1 MHTIKRIITI
11 LILLAVV
18 PIVSA
23 NYNFN
28 GFSLETV
35 RHETLSHGGVY
46 VCGGHGADVTPYTET
61 FEVPDGTIKYSRLYV
76 GVWGGTENYMGW
88 ADIHFN
94 GASIVNRSLDGTGD
108 INSDVLV
115 SGHGV
120 YWIIQ
125 DVTSKTSTGTNSA
138 TVYTGG
144 EIDGR
149 VYCIVLVT
157 VYEDP
162 GLPSVTYWINEGN
175 VNLNYKGSPATDTTE
190 TTFSGSAPTTTE
202 AWLTT
207 VCLTGGPDDGDTL
220 SFNANLVATDAAD
233 GSGPD
238 WTLGY
243 FDLESWDVTT
253 HRQASDNKA
262 KFDRV
267 DDPYLHPVLAI
278 LVCGDVERTPD
289 LTITELDAP
298 RLADHDE
305 TFGAVEDH
313 DYVIDVTVKNL
324 GNGASNAG
332 VARLYADGATV
343 QSINVPALAGGESK
357 ILPFIW
363 NPGVAKTYTL
373 KVEADATDTTTES
386 EEGNN
391 EKTRS
396 IVVDSSSGTAD
407 LIGPEMTFLPTKG
420 SDSTMIQVSAI
431 NNGSKDA
438 SNFKVEY
445 QRNGV
450 NKGEKTV
457 SVGAKASKIISFVD
471 NAPIGTHTAKIILD
485 STNAVTESNEYNNDH
500 TQPFNVVTIEII
512 CSNTANDEYTTGE
525 LFNITKRVPEETT
538 PFHALESVA
547 DVNTRGLS
555 SYVYGIDGIDGSSS
569 QRSYWYGYV
578 NGIPMSNTPTGGMVG
593 TYQLHDGEVVRWD
606 YHKYIDGKY
615 SMRPIMDFPEPF
627 KHGFDGTVF
636 DTTIVCPDAYTAEA
650 DNIRDRLVDA
660 GVSNVNIVT
669 TATAAQ
675 LENNNLILI
684 GKITENS
691 WLSSSNAYPEYQKI
705 GMPVYFD
712 GGLMHNTATGDSY
725 SSGGVVEACDNRWAG
740 DATYDDSGPTVW
752 IVSGVSSDDVRD
764 AAGILASGSMDRFW
778 RFTFDSSWQ
787 KGDLNHDGDAADAAD
802 VTMMIQAFVG
812 DLVPNSEYDLNGDN
826 YDADAADVTMM
837 IQAFVGDITL

>member
-1 MHTIKRIITI
+1 MRRIISI
-11 LILLAVV
+11 LILLVIV
-18 PIVSA
+18 PTVSA
-23 NYNFN
+23 TYAFN
-28 GFSLETV
+28 GFPLETV

-46 VCGGHGADVTPYTET
+46 IGGGHGADVTPYSET

-76 GVWGGTENYMGW
+76 GVWGGTENYRGW

-94 GASIVNRSLDGTGD
+94 GASIVNRSLDGTED

-115 SGHGV
+115 SSHGV

-125 DVTSKTSTGTNSA
+125 DVTSKTNTGTNSA

-157 VYEDP
+157 VYEDT

-175 VNLNYKGSPATDTTE
+175 ANLNYKGSPSTDTTE
-190 TTFSGSAPTTTE
+190 TTFSGSAPTTTD

-207 VCLTGGPDDGDTL
+207 VYLTGNPDDGDTL
-220 SFNANLVATDAAD
+220 SFNGNLVATDAAD

-243 FDLESWDVTT
+243 FDLESWDVTA

-278 LVCGDVERTPD
+278 LVCGDVEMTPD
-289 LTITELDAP
+289 LTVTELDAP

-305 TFGAVEDH
+305 TLGTVVGH
-313 DYVIDVTVKNL
+313 NYVVDATVKNL
-324 GNGASNAG
+324 GNGASNDS

-357 ILPFIW
+357 TISFNW
-363 NPGVAKTYTL
+363 NPSVAKTYPL
-373 KVEADATDTTTES
+373 KVKADATDTTIES
-386 EEGNN
+386 DEGNN
-391 EKTRS
+391 EKTES
-396 IVVDSSSGTAD
+396 ITVYSSSAQAD
-407 LIGPEMTFLPTKG
+407 LIQPEMTFLPTKN
-420 SDSTMIQVSAI
+420 SDSTTVQVSVT
-431 NNGSKDA
+431 NNGYNDA

-445 QRNGV
+445 QRDGI
-450 NKGEKTV
+450 KRGEKPLSV
-457 SVGAKASKIISFVD
+457 SAKASKVISFVD
-471 NAPIGTHTAKIILD
+471 DAPIGTHTAKIILD
-485 STNAVTESNEYNNDH
+485 STNVVSESSESNNDH
-500 TQPFNVVTIEII
+500 AQSFKVVTIEII
-512 CSNTANDEYTTGE
+512 CSDTANDEYTTGE
-525 LFNITKRVPEETT
+525 LRDPVTKRVPEGTT
-538 PFHALESVA
+538 PFCVLESVA
-547 DVNTRGLS
+547 DVNTRDLS
-555 SYVYGIDGIDGSSS
+555 LYVYGIDGIDGSSS

-578 NGIPMSNTPTGGMVG
+578 NGIPISNTPTGGLVG

-615 SMRPIMDFPEPF
+615 NIRPIMDFPEPF
-627 KHGFDGTVF
+627 KHGFDGNAF
-636 DTTIVCPDAYTAEA
+636 ATTIVRPSAYTTEA
-650 DNIRDRLVDA
+650 NSIKNRLVDA
-660 GVSNVNIVT
+660 GVSSVNIVET
-669 TATAAQ
+669 PTATQ
-675 LENNNLILI
+675 LANNNLILI

-691 WLSSSNAYPEYQKI
+691 ALSTSNADRKKL
-705 GMPVYFD
+705 GLPVYFD
-712 GGLMHNTATGDSY
+712 GGQMHDVATGNSY

-752 IVSGVSSDDVRD
+752 IVSGVSSDDVQD
-764 AAGILASGSMDRFW
+764 AAGILASGNLDRFW
-778 RFTFDSSWQ
+778 KFTFDSSWQ
-787 KGDLNHDGDAADAAD
+787 TGDLNHDGDVADAAD

-812 DLVPNSEYDLNGDN
+812 DLVPNPEYDLNEDGD
-826 YDADAADVTMM
+826 DADAADVTMM

>member
-1 MHTIKRIITI
+1 MRRIIAI
-11 LILLAVV
+11 LILLAIV

-23 NYNFN
+23 NYDFN
-28 GFSLETV
+28 GFPLETV

-46 VCGGHGADVTPYTET
+46 VGGGHGADVTPYSET

-94 GASIVNRSLDGTGD
+94 GASIVNRSLDGTED

-115 SGHGV
+115 SSHGV

-157 VYEDP
+157 VYDDP

-175 VNLNYKGSPATDTTE
+175 ANLNYKGSPSTDTTE

-207 VCLTGGPDDGDTL
+207 VYLTGDPDDGDTL
-220 SFNANLVATDAAD
+220 SFNGKPVATDAAD

-238 WTLGY
+238 WKLGY
-243 FDLESWDVTT
+243 FDLESWDVTA

-289 LTITELDAP
+289 LTVTELDAP
-298 RLADHDE
+298 RLEDHDE
-305 TFGAVEDH
+305 TIGAVAGH
-313 DYVIDVTVKNL
+313 NYVVDATVKNL

-343 QSINVPALAGGESK
+343 QNINVPELAGGEGKTVS
-357 ILPFIW
+357 FNW
-363 NPGVAKTYTL
+363 NPGIAKTYTL

-396 IVVDSSSGTAD
+396 VTVDSSSADTD
-407 LIGPEMTFLPTKG
+407 LIEPEMTFLPTKD
-420 SDSTMIQVSAI
+420 SDSTTIQVSVT
-431 NNGSKDA
+431 NNGYKDA

-445 QRNGV
+445 QRGGI
-450 NKGEKTV
+450 KRGEKPL
-457 SVGAKASKIISFVD
+457 SVNAKASKVISFVD
-471 NAPIGTHTAKIILD
+471 DAPIGTHTAKILLD
-485 STNAVTESNEYNNDH
+485 STNVVTESSESNNDH
-500 TQPFNVVTIEII
+500 VQSFKVVTIEII
-512 CSNTANDEYTTGE
+512 CSNTANDEYTTGK
-525 LFNITKRVPEETT
+525 LLDIIKRVPEGTT

-547 DVNTRGLS
+547 DVNTRDLS

-569 QRSYWYGYV
+569 KRSYWYGYV
-578 NGIPMSNTPTGGMVG
+578 NGIPVSNTPTGGLAG

-615 SMRPIMDFPEPF
+615 NMRPIMDFPEPF
-627 KHGFDGTVF
+627 KHGFDGNAF
-636 DTTIVCPDAYTAEA
+636 ATTIVRPSAYTTEA
-650 DNIRDRLVDA
+650 NNIKNRLVAA
-660 GVSNVNIVT
+660 GVSNVNIVAPPAS
-669 TATAAQ
+669 ATY

-684 GKITENS
+684 GTIYENTD
-691 WLSSSNAYPEYQKI
+691 LSSSNADRKKL
-705 GMPVYFD
+705 GLPVYFD
-712 GGLMHNTATGDSY
+712 GGQMHDVATGNSY

-764 AAGILASGSMDRFW
+764 AAGILASGNLDRFW
-778 RFTFDSSWQ
+778 KFTFSWQ
-787 KGDLNHDGDAADAAD
+787 KGDLNHNDNVADIGD
-802 VTMMIQAFVG
+802 VVLMVQASVG
-812 DLVPNSEYDLNGDN
+812 DITPNSEYDLNDN
-826 YDADAADVTMM
+826 DVAADIGDVVLMV
-837 IQAFVGDITL
+837 QASVGDIIL